1 MAKKLFSWQRF
12 NSIVVLS
19 NMDNAFIQN
28 QINVGKET
36 PVRVF
41 DAFFFFFD
49 VKHSPVHQIFYDG
62 RV

>member
-28 QINVGKET
+28 KINVGKKT

-41 DAFFFFFD
+41 DVFFFFD